1 MFHDPCNTSTFVAV
15 LQNGAIMLI
24 FKVGK
29 IEIWTAGLEFLVY
42 GVTVGGDPIACPSIG
57 MAYEVAAR

>member
-1 MFHDPCNTSTFVAV
+1 M
-15 LQNGAIMLI
+15 MLI
-24 FKVGK
+24 FKVGD

-42 GVTVGGDPIACPSIG
+42 GVTVGGDPVACPSIG